1 MLKLAGETL
10 NGMLAEHLDQPD
22 AHMADVFQTLRTGG
36 YYGIPYSSYDSE
48 AAMAANTLYA
58 MPFLVARPST
68 WDRIA
73 IEVTTA
79 AAGKSAR
86 LGIYK
91 SGDNLYPGSL
101 VENTEGEF
109 SVATT
114 GLKEITIDARLT
126 KGWYWLA
133 IVSDGMPSL
142 RKYGRGW
149 TPLGVDSAGTRY
161 AFAGWSV
168 AHSYGS
174 LPDPFTGSGSMFNEG
189 GADWKIVLRLKSLD

>member
-22 AHMADVFQTLRTGG
+22 AHMADIFQTLRTGG

-58 MPFLVARPST
+58 VPFLVARSST

-91 SGDNLYPGSL
+91 NGDNLYPGSL
-101 VENTEGEF
+101 VENTEGEEPGDIIPDQ
-109 SVATT
+109 ADGY
-114 GLKEITIDARLT
+114 GLSGRNQ
-126 KGWYWLA
+126 A
-133 IVSDGMPSL
+133 ILCLS
-142 RKYGRGW
+142 GR
-149 TPLGVDSAGTRY
+149 
-161 AFAGWSV
+161 
-168 AHSYGS
+168 
-174 LPDPFTGSGSMFNEG
+174 
-189 GADWKIVLRLKSLD
+189 